1 MTLKVSNLSKRFGRK
16 EVVSGVSFELK
27 EKTIYGFLGR
37 NGAGKTTTLKMLANQ
52 LTETSGQISLD
63 GTDPRKDSLQQKR
76 ICLMSTEHWLP
87 ANWSMAKQLK
97 WLNKFDDKFDGE
109 FAEELIQ
116 LFGLDPSKKILKLST
131 GYQSVAKI
139 IVALSVSAD
148 YVFLD
153 EPVLGLD
160 VAQRK
165 KVNQALLSAYDR
177 RPRTMVVSS
186 HLIEEIAPLL
196 EEVII
201 IDKGSIKV
209 QDTVEHLLTKGY
221 TLTGPKQLVT
231 ELSFGKTVLE
241 TSTLGKTKQVVV
253 LGERPASLP
262 AEVEVTSLN
271 LQDYLIYLTQEV

>member
-37 NGAGKTTTLKMLANQ
+37 NGAGKTTTLKMIANQ

-63 GTDPRKDSLQQKR
+63 GIDPRKDSLQQKR
-76 ICLMSTEHWLP
+76 IYLVSTEHWLS

-116 LFGLDPSKKILKLST
+116 LFGLDSSKKIIKLST
-131 GYQSVAKI
+131 GYQFVSKLIA
-139 IVALSVSAD
+139 ALSVSAD
-148 YVFLD
+148 YVLLD

-160 VAQRK
+160 AAQRK
-165 KVNQALLSAYDR
+165 KVNQALLLAYDK
-177 RPRTMVVSS
+177 RPRTFVVSS

-201 IDKGSIKV
+201 IDKGTIKV
-209 QDTVEHLLTKGY
+209 QDAVEHLLTKGY
-221 TLTGPKQLVT
+221 TLTGPKHLVT
-231 ELSFGKTVLE
+231 ELSLGKTILE
-241 TSTLGKTKQVVV
+241 TSTLGKTKQVVI
-253 LGERPASLP
+253 LGNRPPQLP
-262 AEVEVTSLN
+262 SEVEMTSLN